1 MITLNQLLRPKGN
14 LEEIAS
20 VICRHLAVP
29 VVQTA
34 LARQLQNHP
43 DYPSLAALHDVL
55 QLYKIEAIAL
65 KDCNLQALDQT
76 AKGFLVQVKFSGESE
91 LFAYIY
97 QLTDHDVYWYNPK
110 KHRTETISREE
121 FSKLFTGYAMLFD
134 ASDISY
140 EHRNKIHRSKEII
153 TQIIEHSL
161 LLAIPVMSILCIGVY
176 TLFYDSEH
184 KWFTICYTLLLLIG
198 FMTGMLLLLYEYN
211 QYSPVVSSF
220 CSISRK
226 TNCAAVL
233 QSKASKV
240 VGIPWTVIGTSYFMG
255 ILLAMLVSWFSESVI
270 YCAVWLHLFTI
281 PYIFYSFYYQFRKV
295 RQWCPLC
302 ICVQVI
308 LLLLLACAIGGN
320 IYGHSPFSYIGFLIL
335 SVCLVISFAVLY
347 LLWNLS
353 QQYKLRLHIERSL
366 IRLKYNKEVFSALL
380 HKEEQIEMPTNDC
393 GIVLGNPHGS
403 IHIVKVCN
411 PYCSHCAA
419 AQQVLQ
425 ELVSRNP
432 DVKLQMIFAVDPNSE
447 YYKNT
452 PVDLFLSLYY
462 EQADME
468 AVLSEWYAS
477 KDKNLDVFKSKHPTS
492 GQTDAKFIMET
503 AAKMFHFCQQMK
515 IKETPTIFINGY
527 QLPEI
532 YHVIDLLYFI

>member
-1 MITLNQLLRPKGN
+1 MMTLNQLLRPKGN

-20 VICRHLAVP
+20 IICHHLAVP
-29 VVQTA
+29 TIHTA
-34 LARQLQNHP
+34 LARILQNHP
-43 DYPSLAALHDVL
+43 DYPSLAALNDVL

-76 AKGFLVQVKFSGESE
+76 AKGFLVQVKSSGQSE
-91 LFAYIY
+91 LFAFVY

-110 KHRTETISREE
+110 KHRTEIISREE
-121 FSKLFTGYAMLFD
+121 FSKLFTGYIMLFD
-134 ASDISY
+134 ASGKSDDHRYKEQRRVEIVNHIV
-140 EHRNKIHRSKEII
+140 EHF
-153 TQIIEHSL
+153 L
-161 LLAIPVMSILCIGVY
+161 LLTIPVMSILCLGLY
-176 TLFYDSEH
+176 NFFYGGEY
-184 KWFTICYTLLLLIG
+184 KWFTICYTILLLIG
-198 FMTGMLLLLYEYN
+198 FLIGILLLLYEYN
-211 QYSPVVSSF
+211 QYSPVVRSF

-233 QSKASKV
+233 QSRASKFL
-240 VGIPWTVIGTSYFMG
+240 GIPWTVLGTSYFMG
-255 ILLAMLVSWFSESVI
+255 ILLSMLVSWFSESVI

-302 ICVQVI
+302 ICVQVV
-308 LLLLLACAIGGN
+308 LLLLLSCAIGSN
-320 IYGHSPFSYIGFLIL
+320 IYGHTSFDYIGSFII
-335 SVCLVISFAVLY
+335 SICLFISFAVLY

-353 QQYKLRLHIERSL
+353 QQYTLRLHIERSL
-366 IRLKYNKEVFSALL
+366 IRLKYNKEVFSVLL
-380 HKEEQIEMPTNDC
+380 HKEKHIEMPTNDC

-425 ELVSRNP
+425 ELVNRNT
-432 DVKLQMIFAVDPNSE
+432 DIKLQMIFAVDPNSE

-462 EQADME
+462 EQTDME

-477 KDKNLDVFKSKHPTS
+477 KDKNLDAFRSKHPTN
-492 GQTDAKFIMET
+492 GQSNAQCNMET

-515 IKETPTIFINGY
+515 IKGTPTIFINGY